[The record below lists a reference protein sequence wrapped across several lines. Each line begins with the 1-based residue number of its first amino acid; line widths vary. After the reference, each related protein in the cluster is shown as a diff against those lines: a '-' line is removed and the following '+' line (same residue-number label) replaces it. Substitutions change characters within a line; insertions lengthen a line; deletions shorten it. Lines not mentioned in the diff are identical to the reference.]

1 MCLVVYTS
9 TDPYSESDCDTTPT
23 EPDDVI
29 MRAPGIITEVNAIS
43 TVHHVEVLGTIY
55 KVSYT

>member
-9 TDPYSESDCDTTPT
+9 TDPYSESDCNTTPT

-29 MRAPGIITEVNAIS
+29 VRAPGIITEVNAIS
-43 TVHHVEVLGTIY
+43 TVHHVEVLGTIR
-55 KVSYT
+55 